1 MFLNRI
7 ATAIGQGGHLF
18 SIKVY
23 LTGFTVQSWTSGYR
37 VCLNRALRIAVIM
50 VEGDNVG
57 LKPNELIRDVQEN
70 RAEPWQGFSPL

>member
-1 MFLNRI
+1 M
-7 ATAIGQGGHLF
+7 F

-23 LTGFTVQSWTSGYR
+23 LTGFSVQSWTSGYGA
-37 VCLNRALRIAVIM
+37 CLNRALRIAVIM

-57 LKPNELIRDVQEN
+57 LKPKELIRDVQGN